1 MVPNPP
7 GFAKI
12 LNGLLYGMRVA
23 FAQVKAGEEADHPQ
37 NVSAVWDALWA
48 SWLISL
54 MIGVPMLGLWGSL
67 EQLLSFIIV
76 SLLITMLYPVLSYYV
91 LAWLGFQHRYVPFII
106 TMTWINNFREV
117 LVLLLVLAFNS
128 IQRNDLLMILTPVA
142 FWMLWAFWRGGTQ
155 ALRASG
161 WTGLLMLALL
171 ITVHLMPYMLMT
183 ISQANVATS

>member
-1 MVPNPP
+1 MLPTPP

-12 LNGLLYGMRVA
+12 LNGLIYGMRVA
-23 FAQVKAGEEADHPQ
+23 TAQIKAGEIKDHPQ
-37 NVSAVWDALWA
+37 DVPAVWDALWA

-67 EQLLSFIIV
+67 EQLVSFVMV
-76 SLLITMLYPVLSYYV
+76 SLLITMLYPIFSYYV
-91 LAWLGFQHRYVPFII
+91 LVWLGLHQRYAPFII

-117 LVLLLVLAFNS
+117 LVLVLVLMFSSAELNG
-128 IQRNDLLMILTPVA
+128 LLMILTPVA

-155 ALRASG
+155 ALHASG

-171 ITVHLMPYMLMT
+171 ITVHLMAYVLMT
-183 ISQANVATS
+183 ISQGGSVTT

>member
-76 SLLITMLYPVLSYYV
+76 SLS
-91 LAWLGFQHRYVPFII
+91 
-106 TMTWINNFREV
+106 
-117 LVLLLVLAFNS
+117 
-128 IQRNDLLMILTPVA
+128 
-142 FWMLWAFWRGGTQ
+142 
-155 ALRASG
+155 
-161 WTGLLMLALL
+161 
-171 ITVHLMPYMLMT
+171 
-183 ISQANVATS
+183 